1 METTDHKTPKVTLN
15 QHAPN
20 WTHYFGRV
28 GNLLC
33 WIASLFIYL
42 PCQNLPYL
50 LSYPLALSMAKY
62 HWFYLC
68 SLLCVHHLLSIPTT
82 TVSIRPSSPLH
93 GIVAASW
100 LVSPILPPPNHSP
113 LCFQSNLCA
122 RKILLCQ
129 IVPFWRKHQ
138 PQSMETRP
146 HVICQPLQSLFP

>member
-28 GNLLC
+28 GSLLC
-33 WIASLFIYL
+33 QIASSFIYL
-42 PCQNLPYL
+42 PCLTLPYL

-68 SLLCVHHLLSIPTT
+68 SFRCIHHLLIPTT

-93 GIVAASW
+93 GIVAASS
-100 LVSPILPPPNHSP
+100 LASPVLPRPNHSS

-122 RKILLCQ
+122 RKILQCQ
-129 IVPFWRKHQ
+129 IVPFWRKEQ
-138 PQSMETRP
+138 LQSMETRP
-146 HVICQPLQSLFP
+146 HIICQSL